1 MRISDWSSDVCSSDL
16 LAGAA
21 GVWQRAEKIDVP
33 GFDTWILNCN
43 SSKGHFKARDGKWLH
58 NWVPTPLFIL
68 QASQGDALTAYTD
81 LTVQNAP
88 ARFGTGPKEILIMS
102 HYQPLPAEPF
112 TTFPVK
118 DNGHASRRHKLVRDV

>member
-33 GFDTWILNCN
+33 GFDTWILNCK

-58 NWVPTPLFIL
+58 NWVPNPRFIL
-68 QASQGDALTAYTD
+68 QASQGDTLNASPD
-81 LTVQNAP
+81 LTVQNDP
-88 ARFGTGPKEILIMS
+88 DRFGTGPEEILVMS
-102 HYQPLPAEPF
+102 HRSEEHTSEL
-112 TTFPVK
+112 
-118 DNGHASRRHKLVRDV
+118 HH